1 MTRHSPENPRRHYRS
16 PEEMGEEPSNST
28 SNPTMGEIISRRY
41 SRRGVLKGVLAVTA
55 ISTAL
60 SPLAP
65 LHGRSAQAQ
74 SARRFNFKE
83 VTAGVDEKHH
93 VAEGYNAEV
102 LLRWGDPLFADS
114 SEFDPRAQT
123 AEKQARQFGYNND
136 FIGLASLPG
145 SSDTSERALLLVNH
159 EYTVEELMFPDMAV
173 QDEEDFAK
181 MTSELVGVEM
191 MAHGGSVV
199 EIRKVEG
206 RWRVVKDSPFNRRIT
221 AETEMEITGPAA
233 GHDLLK
239 TKADPSGKRVLGMLN
254 NCAGGV
260 TPWGT
265 WLSAEENF
273 NGYFGITVPEDGLPT
288 VAASYATS
296 EEQKKAE
303 EERAAAIK
311 ARRKEIMAGLGDAAV
326 MDRYGVPGNWYA
338 WNRWHERFELTKEPN
353 EANRF
358 GWVVE
363 IDPLDPRSTPKK
375 RTALG
380 RLKHEGAENIVN
392 KDGRVVVYMGDDERF
407 DYVYKFV
414 TTGTYDPANRDANM
428 NLLDEGTLYVA
439 RYDDTGKGMWL
450 PLVQGQGPLT
460 AENGFASQADVLIK
474 TRLAADLLG
483 ATKMD
488 RPEDISP
495 GRDGSIFVILTN
507 NNKRKPEDVNAA
519 NPRPD
524 NVFGHIIRMRAVDS
538 DHGAKD
544 FTWDILVRCGHPSMG
559 EVGATFSTETT
570 RDGWFGMPDNCV
582 IDAEN
587 RLWIATDGNNA
598 EKTGRADGLWAITTE
613 GDGPATS
620 VHFFRCPAGAELCG
634 PFFTPDT
641 QSLFVAIQHPG
652 EGGEDWPKF
661 GRKSTFD
668 DPATRWPDFKDGM
681 PPRPAVVVIT
691 KNGGG
696 KIGV

>member
-16 PEEMGEEPSNST
+16 PEDMGEEPSNST

-65 LHGRSAQAQ
+65 FHGRRAQAQ
-74 SARRFNFKE
+74 SARSFNFKE

-114 SEFDPRAQT
+114 PEFDPRTQT

-181 MTSELVGVEM
+181 MTLELVGVEM

-199 EIRKVEG
+199 EIRKVNGQWG
-206 RWRVVKDSPFNRRIT
+206 RSKTHHSTVASRRKPRWISRV
-221 AETEMEITGPAA
+221 PAA

-260 TPWGT
+260 SPWGT

-311 ARRKEIMAGLGDAAV
+311 ARRKETMAGLGDGAV
-326 MDRYGVPGNWYA
+326 MERYGVPGNWYA

-414 TTGTYDPANRDANM
+414 TAGTYDPANRDANM

-488 RPEDISP
+488 RPEDIAP
-495 GRDGSIFVILTN
+495 GRDGSIFVVLTN
-507 NNKRKPEDVNAA
+507 NNKRKPRTLTLRTRGRTMFSDISLECGPSTATIASRISPGIFWSDAA
-519 NPRPD
+519 TRRWARWAPLSAPRQPGMAGSGCPIIASSMLRTGYGLQPMGTMPRRPD
-524 NVFGHIIRMRAVDS
+524 APTGYGPSRLKAMVHLPRCISSAALREPNFADRFSHRIPSRSSSPSSIQARAGRIGRNSVVSRHSTIRR
-538 DHGAKD
+538 
-544 FTWDILVRCGHPSMG
+544 R
-559 EVGATFSTETT
+559 VGPISRMECL
-570 RDGWFGMPDNCV
+570 PV
-582 IDAEN
+582 
-587 RLWIATDGNNA
+587 L
-598 EKTGRADGLWAITTE
+598 
-613 GDGPATS
+613 
-620 VHFFRCPAGAELCG
+620 
-634 PFFTPDT
+634 
-641 QSLFVAIQHPG
+641 QS
-652 EGGEDWPKF
+652 W
-661 GRKSTFD
+661 
-668 DPATRWPDFKDGM
+668 
-681 PPRPAVVVIT
+681 
-691 KNGGG
+691 
-696 KIGV
+696 